1 MQAVSEDETIP
12 GYRRRKAARRQ
23 QVAAAEPEALT
34 VFAADQ
40 VSEARELRAT
50 ISTADRQPKPVNAS
64 LFPPPRLAHF
74 RHCLGMLEEER
85 LGDSP
90 LVEQLRAELLGPTRD
105 LKTHTEIK
113 AIA

>member
-1 MQAVSEDETIP
+1 VQAVSEDETIP

-34 VFAADQ
+34 VFAADK

-74 RHCLGMLEEER
+74 RHCLGMLEER

-90 LVEQLRAELLGPTRD
+90 LVEQLRAELFGLTRD

-113 AIA
+113 AVA